1 MATMDSPV
9 SSQPPPTDPV
19 RQRYIERVLSTTP
32 TLAALIHAHEL
43 VERNE
48 SEGPLQWLERCAGL
62 DYDLGPQAC
71 TFPSYHEGPS
81 ALDEPGECP

>member
-1 MATMDSPV
+1 MESPV
-9 SSQPPPTDPV
+9 SFQPPPQDPA
-19 RQRYIERVLSTTP
+19 RQRQLYVARALSPTP

>member
-9 SSQPPPTDPV
+9 SSQPPPPDPA
-19 RQRYIERVLSTTP
+19 RQHYVERVLSTTP
-32 TLAALIHAHEL
+32 TLAALIHAYEL

-62 DYDLGPQAC
+62 DFDLGPQAC
-71 TFPSYHEGPS
+71 TFPSYHEGLH
-81 ALDEPGECP
+81 ALDAPGEIP